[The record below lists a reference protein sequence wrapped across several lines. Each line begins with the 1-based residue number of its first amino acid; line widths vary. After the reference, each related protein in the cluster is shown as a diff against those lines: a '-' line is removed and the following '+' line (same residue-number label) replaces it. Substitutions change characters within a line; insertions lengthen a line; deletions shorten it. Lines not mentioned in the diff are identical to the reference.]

1 MLRVAVPMPTELE
14 LTVVPLHRRA
24 GQDLSY
30 LPGLLGAEAPR
41 RAARGRQGE
50 RLVLQLSAPS
60 EHALGPD
67 AQTSLLQ
74 DMADGYFRSPGA
86 VTSALREQIE
96 RLNAYFVQR
105 NRQGPPAAAM
115 FSMASVREQR
125 VTLAQCGPVQAF
137 LLGDAIQHFFDPQL
151 AGRGLGMGQTTDIR
165 FFQFEMQPG
174 QFLLLLPELPNG
186 WNEKTLSEVRG
197 QKLSTLRRR
206 FLSEAGADLRAVL
219 VSAQAGKATLHMLSG
234 TENEA
239 APTPA
244 KAPVKTPLAEPRTR
258 AWEAVE
264 TPAENRVQTETAAE
278 PSAEATQHIAFSREP
293 AQEIPAPPEPEP
305 RPHLLANLTG
315 RARDAWQK
323 IAPPVGAFLQRI
335 LPEEPIFNLP
345 PRVMGLI
352 AILVP
357 IIVVVLVAVVY
368 LQFGREQLY
377 VNYLERA
384 QGAAAI
390 AVASQ
395 DADEIRQAWTGV
407 VYYAERAAAYEK
419 DQQTAAELLAQ
430 AQAALDALDAI
441 RRVEFVPALLAP
453 LPLDARITRMVATNN
468 EIYLLNET
476 DGKVLR
482 YFLAGDGGR
491 GGYQFD
497 ERFACEPGPYG
508 DFIVSHLVDLA
519 LLPRGNALEAEVLA
533 MDGNG
538 NVIYCASGE
547 RPSARALVPPD
558 NNWGQPQAIAIENGN
573 LYILDPLSNAVWLY
587 SGEEYSYADEP
598 RFFFGAEV
606 PNLRRVQDLA
616 LEGDDLYLLSQD
628 GHMAVCAFSDDID
641 EPTTC
646 EDPAQYTDTRL
657 GRQSGTTIE
666 GGNFG
671 EVQIGEPPQPALYL
685 MDPVAR
691 AVYRLSLTLNL
702 DTQFQSSTELP
713 KGLATAFAVTPN
725 RAIILAIE
733 DEILIGFMPSDA

>member
-1 MLRVAVPMPTELE
+1 MPTSLE

-30 LPGLLGAEAPR
+30 LPGVLAAEAPR
-41 RAARGRQGE
+41 RAARGRSGE
-50 RLVLQLSAPS
+50 RVVLQLSAPS
-60 EHALGPD
+60 EHTLSPD

-74 DMADGYFRSPGA
+74 DMVDGYYRTAGA

-105 NRQGPPAAAM
+105 NRQGTPAAAL
-115 FSMASVREQR
+115 FSMVSVREQR

-137 LLGDAIQHFFDPQL
+137 LLGDDIQHFFDPQL

-165 FFQFEMQPG
+165 FFQFEMEPG
-174 QFLLLLPELPNG
+174 QYLMLLPELPSG

-206 FLSEAGADLRAVL
+206 FLSEAGAELRAVL
-219 VSAQAGKATLHMLSG
+219 VSAQAGKPKLHLLSG
-234 TENEA
+234 LESEPA
-239 APTPA
+239 A
-244 KAPVKTPLAEPRTR
+244 APVKVAPVRGSTQPRTQ

-264 TPAENRVQTETAAE
+264 TPT
-278 PSAEATQHIAFSREP
+278 
-293 AQEIPAPPEPEP
+293 EIPAQPETDPAAATPAESTQEVAASRMSAEEFPAVEEAEP
-305 RPHLLANLTG
+305 RPNPIAAATE
-315 RARDAWQK
+315 RARNAWQK

-335 LPEEPIFNLP
+335 MPEEPIFNLP

-357 IIVVVLVAVVY
+357 IVVVILVAVVY

-390 AVASQ
+390 AAAST

-430 AQAALDALDAI
+430 ARAALDALDAI
-441 RRVEFVPALLAP
+441 RRVEFVPALFAP
-453 LPLDARITRMVATNN
+453 LALDARITRMVATNN
-468 EIYLLNET
+468 EIYMLNET

-482 YFLAGDGGR
+482 YFLAGDGST
-491 GGYQFD
+491 GGYQLD
-497 ERFACEPGPYG
+497 ESFVCEPGPYG
-508 DFIVSHLVDLA
+508 DFIVSNLVDLA
-519 LLPRGNALEAEVLA
+519 LLPRGNALDAALLA

-538 NVIYCASGE
+538 NVIYCTTGE
-547 RPSARALVPPD
+547 RPAARALVPPD

-573 LYILDPLSNAVWLY
+573 LYVLDPLTNAVWMY
-587 SGEEYSYADEP
+587 TGDGYSYADEP

-641 EPTTC
+641 DPTTC

-657 GRQSGTTIE
+657 GRQSGATIE
-666 GGNFG
+666 GGNFE

-702 DTQFQSSTELP
+702 DTQFQSSTLLP
-713 KGLATAFAVTPN
+713 EGLATAFAVTPN
-725 RAIILAIE
+725 RAIIIAIE
-733 DEILIGFMPSDA
+733 DEIFIGFMPSDS